1 MNNDCD
7 KTIAIT
13 SRKNGENFIVIVD
26 SNDKQTKKKYMPTR
40 RIFI

>member
-1 MNNDCD
+1 MNDDCD

-26 SNDKQTKKKYMPTR
+26 SNDKQKKKYMPTR